1 MKEKQEN
8 TNSNSRKKRKAKP
21 TLAPPYRWRCR
32 VCSEEGVSEEFDRH
46 CGQIVR
52 QLAPVSKENSEWFS
66 NFLSNN
72 KWKFISPKD
81 IEDLHCSVRT
91 PDMFSIAEN
100 AGRELLD
107 FLNNTPFETPEHF
120 ELYNSIS
127 DHLRVSDLKKP
138 QKTKWPK
145 LGFETALNTALK
157 WHGETPPPL
166 KKSPTGP
173 IEMGHIF
180 DEFLTKAMMDLQSEN
195 WALGNKVEF
204 FCQELNLTVGGSPDL
219 MYNNIPVETKTT
231 SKLPKRK
238 KKNKPKW
245 YKTFR
250 QKWNK
255 NYLPQVAMYSQ
266 ACQCDVM
273 FILLIA
279 RNTAEFTIIPVS
291 GDEKYLVLRNK
302 WERWVSDSTLTDK
315 VAKYREQKSV
325 EV

>member
-1 MKEKQEN
+1 MQEKQEN
-8 TNSNSRKKRKAKP
+8 TNSNPRKKRKTKP

-52 QLAPVSKENSEWFS
+52 QLAPVSKENAEWFS
-66 NFLSNN
+66 NFLNDN
-72 KWKFISPKD
+72 TWKFISPMH

-91 PDMFSIAEN
+91 PEMFSIAEN

-127 DHLRVSDLKKP
+127 DHLRISDLKKP
-138 QKTKWPK
+138 KKTKWPK
-145 LGFETALNTALK
+145 LGFETALDTALK

-180 DEFLTKAMMDLQSEN
+180 DEFLTKAMMDLQSED
-195 WALGNKVEF
+195 WAPGNKVEF

-219 MYNNIPVETKTT
+219 MYNGIPVETKTT

-245 YKTFR
+245 YKIFR
-250 QKWNK
+250 KKWNK
-255 NYLPQVAMYSQ
+255 NYSPQVAMYSQ

-291 GDEKYLVLRNK
+291 GNEKYLVLRNK
-302 WERWVSDSTLTDK
+302 WESWVSDSTVMDK